1 MSLLEVSSEGRVRRL
16 TLNRPEKRNAL
27 SAELC
32 RVLAEA
38 IEDADQDSSVG
49 AILLAANGT
58 AFCAGMDL
66 GEVRPELEAEIND
79 AHQRLFTVGAR
90 IRTPLIA
97 AVQGPALGG
106 GTGLVA
112 NCHIVVAAEAAT
124 FGLTEIRLGLWPFLV
139 YRPVEL
145 AVGERRTVELA
156 LTGRVFDAAEG
167 GELGL
172 VHEVTADAVA
182 RAGEVAKMIA
192 AHSSTAIRTGMAF
205 VQEVRG
211 KSWQESAQIAR
222 RVRNEVFAS
231 ADFQEATLRFRG
243 KLRH

>member
-1 MSLLEVSSEGRVRRL
+1 MSLLELSTEGSVRRV

-32 RVLAEA
+32 RLLAEA
-38 IEDADQDSSVG
+38 IEEADRDSSVG
-49 AILLAANGT
+49 AILLAANGS

-66 GEVRPELEAEIND
+66 GEVRPELEDEIND
-79 AHQRLFTVGAR
+79 AHQRLFTIGAR
-90 IRTPLIA
+90 ITTPLVA

-112 NCHIVVAAEAAT
+112 NCHIVVAAEAAS

-145 AVGERRTVELA
+145 AIGERRTVELA

-167 GELGL
+167 WELGL
-172 VHEVTADAVA
+172 VHEVTADAGG
-182 RAGEVAKMIA
+182 RAAEVAKMIA
-192 AHSSTAIRTGMAF
+192 GYSSTAIRTGMAF

-211 KSWQESAQIAR
+211 KTWQESAQIAR

-231 ADFQEATLRFRG
+231 PEFQSSIQRFRP
-243 KLRH
+243 KLR

>member
-1 MSLLEVSSEGRVRRL
+1 MSLLEVNTEARVRRV
-16 TLNRPEKRNAL
+16 TLNRPGKRNAL

-32 RVLAEA
+32 RELADA
-38 IEDADQDSSVG
+38 IEQADQDSSVG

-66 GEVRPELEAEIND
+66 GEVRPELEDEIGD
-79 AHQRLFTVGAR
+79 AHQRLFTIGAR
-90 IRTPLIA
+90 IHTPLIA

-112 NCHIVVAAEAAT
+112 NCHIVMAAEAAS

-139 YRPVEL
+139 YRAVEL

-156 LTGRVFDAAEG
+156 LTGRVFDAPEG
-167 GELGL
+167 WELGL
-172 VHEVTADAVA
+172 VHEVTADALA
-182 RAGEVAKMIA
+182 RAGEVARMIA
-192 AHSSTAIRTGMAF
+192 AYSPTAIGTGMAF

-211 KSWQESAQIAR
+211 KNWQESAEIAR
-222 RVRNEVFAS
+222 RVRNQVFAS
-231 ADFQEATLRFRG
+231 PAFLESIQRFRRKPG
-243 KLRH
+243 H